1 MAARRIRKMKYEV
14 LLFDADDTLFD
25 FRKAERH
32 AFISTMEDYGYDFE
46 EEVHL
51 KSYHRINTAIWK
63 EFEKGEITQKKLKV
77 ERFRRY
83 REALDLEF
91 APEDFAAKYMQ
102 HLSHASFLYPDSEE
116 LLEKLH
122 GKYKMAI
129 ITNGL
134 TDVQTR
140 RIRQSKVSR
149 YFEAIVISEEIKVSK
164 PDPEIFTYTL
174 NKLGH
179 EELGSVLMIGDSL
192 SSDIRGGSA
201 FGVDTLWY
209 NPWKKENTSEIKPTY
224 EVGSLME
231 ILDHV

>member
-1 MAARRIRKMKYEV
+1 MKYKV

-32 AFISTMEDYGYDFE
+32 AFIRTMEDYGYDFE

-51 KSYHRINTAIWK
+51 KSYHEINTAIWK

-83 REALDLEF
+83 RDALNLEF
-91 APEDFAAKYMQ
+91 GPEDFAGKYMK

-116 LLEKLH
+116 LLEKLD

-140 RIRQSKVSR
+140 RIRKSSVSH
-149 YFEAIVISEEIKVSK
+149 YFEEIVISEEIQVSK
-164 PDPEIFTYTL
+164 PDPEIFIYTL

-179 EELGSVLMIGDSL
+179 EELDSVLMIGDSL

-224 EVGSLME
+224 EVASLME
-231 ILDHV
+231 ILDHL